1 MRNTLQ
7 INMLQRKTTA
17 RTEEY
22 KNVRRNAKQICRIK
36 KRQFEEN
43 LLYDLE
49 EKFGRNE
56 GRKFFEGVR
65 KFKMRFQPR
74 TNLCKDSNGN
84 LVAGEQQVLKRVS

>member
-56 GRKFFEGVR
+56 SRKFFEGVR
-65 KFKMRFQPR
+65 KFKMRFQP
-74 TNLCKDSNGN
+74 
-84 LVAGEQQVLKRVS
+84 